1 MRDGNCVMGFVCAN
15 LNGFCLFFV
24 ANCLLFGIIV
34 EYANLVIAMA
44 MVVSDAYLKGDEL
57 ESDNEDREDVSGQL
71 PRFRSLK
78 QANRSHRQGLCVCV
92 FPVFHLVY
100 KLLNMYISISFCLI
114 AQKLEVESIVNV
126 LSNHSL
132 AAERM

>member
-1 MRDGNCVMGFVCAN
+1 MDFVF
-15 LNGFCLFFV
+15 FC
-24 ANCLLFGIIV
+24 CLLFI
-34 EYANLVIAMA
+34 ASLVIAMA

-57 ESDNEDREDVSGQL
+57 ESENEDRKDVSGQQ

-126 LSNHSL
+126 LINHSL

>member
-1 MRDGNCVMGFVCAN
+1 M
-15 LNGFCLFFV
+15 
-24 ANCLLFGIIV
+24 

-57 ESDNEDREDVSGQL
+57 ESENEDRKDVSGQQ

>member
-1 MRDGNCVMGFVCAN
+1 M
-15 LNGFCLFFV
+15 
-24 ANCLLFGIIV
+24 
-34 EYANLVIAMA
+34 
-44 MVVSDAYLKGDEL
+44 KGDEL
-57 ESDNEDREDVSGQL
+57 ESENEDRKDVSGQL
-71 PRFRSLK
+71 SRFRSLK

-92 FPVFHLVY
+92 CIFPVFHLVY
-100 KLLNMYISISFCLI
+100 KLLNMYISISLCLI